1 MIFDFDPRLKKDG
14 LNAKAHPKR
23 LLEDILT
30 GLITQSMA
38 TGTASNYITQ
48 SYGSNHRILY
58 EGVAS
63 LLSEVLVS
71 SVDNLEDSEFT
82 QMRAEFISTRLL
94 YQVFPSEEEVPEG
107 DNVQEVID
115 ILLRTYSALLTG
127 ATKKSIDET
136 LNDIA
141 ENATVMT
148 LVRGYLTEITTSIL
162 ATTELNTGSNPHRHY
177 AFANEKG
184 LGATNKPLGY
194 RWGDDIHYH
203 EIVDG
208 VVQPY
213 VDEDGH
219 SHTHEIYLGLPEN
232 VLRLQS
238 NLSKVFEAIRPA
250 HLKTQS
256 VSSILEEGD
265 RLLAEANPDNVS
277 GNLFDNVDAS
287 VEEGRVAVSLGSI
300 YQEDMRRTRQGTWE
314 QNQYAY
320 VDGRNL
326 RFWNSNI
333 EVADNL
339 IAIWETE
346 EIDPQTNTS
355 YTKINQ
361 QKLRVIRTQRDLP
374 EDRDVGVSY
383 RFVRDLGTL
392 EELGTPDTRLV
403 NGLLAST
410 EVDGVQVGYLH
421 NPNALVDSGEPI
433 QLSDTG
439 EVFFTQLR
447 GNHGEDNGNLDEPF
461 GERVAL
467 SAQVVEVDTVLIP
480 SGLVLISN
488 LSLAWRQH
496 EVRYEGA
503 TIVKQS
509 APSSTFELDSFYK
522 RRVSTLLKGLP
533 LRAQDF
539 NPSLVRQGAVVD
551 LDGVNL
557 FYDFKSFS
565 ITSDNFQFLTG
576 DELTVTFP
584 IATGDFK
591 LFSELNSLNFT
602 LNSVR
607 PPHAVVGGRD
617 TGLENRR
624 VTTQIAE
631 VSYVLNEVMPVS
643 PLTRVEEKTS
653 YSVSTT
659 DSLNNINQVIN
670 STFTLNHGV
679 LGLNLSQDQVFKPA
693 TKTLTT
699 SDPKVS
705 FYQLG
710 YAPSFVTSI
719 TDQDGVSYGHRI
731 EQGYVVVEGLESEKT
746 LTITAISNTPLVLDQ
761 DWFKGERLAEG
772 QAFWELQNSDIEN
785 TPSEIHQDPLGIEP
799 DQNRSK
805 YAQRK
810 IEESGTL
817 GELDFFTDSLTRY
830 DLDGRDGFAYEYNP
844 YQPYDEI
851 VGQDYSVYKLGPL
864 SVVDGETFN
873 TIPTYLYFFYFFL
886 NNFNGTDHYFSI
898 YRIDGDGT
906 KYYQTITPIAD
917 SSGFFAIEE
926 LPVLP
931 APNGAPL
938 AYRFKDFGGDPTNL
952 TYQNGDF
959 SNNYTAEINASFN
972 HIPHQVY
979 YMEVS
984 MDEDGGGADSLFFFS
999 QGTNA
1004 PYTLNTSWDT
1014 SNETYRLDEPFGALN
1029 MPAQH
1034 LYEVTFATNPGE
1046 VVTYQSVVDPD
1057 PLADIAVE
1065 NVGLTATIGTTS
1077 YIPSE
1082 FLYGIR
1088 YLQVIPPF
1096 NAPFFI
1102 LERGELPEVTDEVE
1116 FSPGRELYS
1125 ENPVISDEIGWSL
1138 YLYPAEIDESHPIIG
1153 DEVFSNITFVRASA
1167 DDEVALITDDFTT
1180 AQVLTFESDLPEIED
1195 ALTYGIVME
1204 AVLDGEVDFS
1214 DEAVA
1219 YISSVN
1225 VAEDGTDSVTI
1236 SDEGTAFVS
1245 SVLVEGSVEA
1255 PTDAHTDALG
1265 LEPVVEGDSVPVATD
1280 ALGYALSL
1288 APLAEGSSIPVP
1300 IDDVTALT
1308 SILVSE
1314 GSEIPLTTDGGSE
1327 SLALASSDVEGDV
1340 PEVTDNLLANFNF
1353 APQDEVAL
1361 GEDAVSYVL
1370 TLARDTSSTMVAVTD
1385 DLDWSLYLY
1394 PALADESVPVVTD
1407 GFNFSLSL
1415 TASLE
1420 DEVSV
1425 SDTVIT
1431 MITVEYEDALNL
1443 VTDASTET
1451 LLVAPKAVESDVP
1464 EVTDTTSVLVS
1475 SFSLVDDVPVAS
1487 DESTGTIA
1495 IEADVASSVT
1505 VATDDHTDFLDVA
1518 DQTFVDS
1525 VPEITDGSVTF
1536 ISSHNVE
1543 GSYPVQGDA
1552 LSTSLVLQKAVESSV
1567 PTMDTAIIWAVEME
1581 DKAVSGDVPAPSDNV
1596 LLTVSSFSIDD
1607 SVTLTTDAHTA
1618 SVSITADVTD
1628 SIPTMGSNS
1637 VETLYLNDANL
1648 AGDVPLTTD
1657 TLSTS
1662 LALDAVSF
1670 TDSITLTTDDHTTA
1684 LALSSSLSDDYP
1696 NIDSA
1701 VSNFITITS
1710 DGTEDVPVAEDASTT
1725 DLALSSSGTD
1735 SVPVASDSHSTSL
1748 GLASQSFTD
1757 SVPEVDDSSSALIAI
1772 EVDVSS
1778 SHEVD
1783 LGGITG
1789 SIGAI
1794 SDDAEGTIAIL
1805 SSQSDDYPAPSDAS
1819 TTALALSGSNQTD
1832 EVPVATDDSSTAIA
1846 ISSSQ
1851 TDTVPLTTDAS
1862 TDAFA
1867 FDLDP
1872 ITDSVPVTS
1881 AEGTFTEPWT
1891 VPYLYVV
1898 LNYNSFSNNDDE
1910 YFTLYQGE
1918 QESLYYPPVVSKMPD
1933 SNNLTGFTIT
1943 EMENGEKRVASS
1955 INAQYS
1961 NSSDALVRF
1970 GPLDPTKTYKL
1981 YTRTM
1986 WNDVSPPDMYG
1997 AFVAG
2002 KSAMEP
2008 HGLSNLTFKE
2018 LFPGGDSNNQ
2028 TERYYIHDIFFGGN
2042 TTTGF
2047 DAKFQQDTTP
2057 KAFPFNDGESV
2068 RLYFYMDYK
2077 YTSIE
2082 DNNDG
2087 LLFREAPAGATYD
2100 SPNGTNNV
2108 VGGWMQPSIHN
2119 NSYTYSSGAGA
2130 TLFPNTSDANPN
2142 NIAQVS
2148 FAVDVGTR
2156 YHLQAFIFDH
2166 NQVNDLFLFLEARTE
2181 DNGATYNT
2189 EYNSTSTL
2197 NYDKIVYD
2205 DNNQRNQWNHFFTV
2219 RRDGFIIW
2227 ELAPAS
2233 V

>member
-14 LNAKAHPKR
+14 LNAKAHPNR

-48 SYGSNHRILY
+48 SYGSNHRVLY
-58 EGVAS
+58 EGVAR
-63 LLSEVLVS
+63 LLAEVIVS
-71 SVDNLEDSEFT
+71 SADNLEDSEFS

-94 YQVFPSEEEVPEG
+94 YQVFPDEASVPEG
-107 DNVQEVID
+107 DNIQEVID
-115 ILLRTYSALLTG
+115 ILLRTYSSLLTG

-141 ENATVMT
+141 NNATVST
-148 LVRGYLTEITTSIL
+148 LVRGYLAEISTAIL
-162 ATTELNTGSNPHRHY
+162 ATTELNTGDAPHRHY

-194 RWGDDIHYH
+194 RWGDAIHQH
-203 EIVDG
+203 EIIDG

-213 VDEDGH
+213 VDEDGN
-219 SHTHEIYLGLPEN
+219 SHTHDIYLGLPEN

-238 NLSKVFEAIRPA
+238 NLTKVFEAIRPA
-250 HLKTQS
+250 HIKTSS

-265 RLLAEANPDNVS
+265 RLLEEANPDNVS
-277 GNLFDNVDAS
+277 GNLFDNVDT
-287 VEEGRVAVSLGSI
+287 EETEGRVAVSLGSI

-314 QNQYAY
+314 QDQYAY

-326 RFWNSNI
+326 RFWKTNI

-339 IAIWETE
+339 VALWETE
-346 EIDPQTNTS
+346 EIDPQTNTA

-361 QKLRVIRTQRDLP
+361 QKLRVISVSREVP
-374 EDRDVGVSY
+374 ADREAGVSY
-383 RFVRDLGTL
+383 TFVRDLGTS
-392 EELGTPDTRLV
+392 EELGRQDTRLV
-403 NGLLAST
+403 NGLLAT
-410 EVDGVQVGYLH
+410 AEVDGVQVGYLH
-421 NPNALVDSGEPI
+421 NQDALVGDGEPI
-433 QLSDTG
+433 MLSDTG
-439 EVFFTQLR
+439 EVYFTLLK

-461 GERVAL
+461 GERVSL

-480 SGLVLISN
+480 SGMVIIKN

-496 EVRYEGA
+496 EVRYESV
-503 TIVKQS
+503 TTTKES
-509 APSSTFELDSFYK
+509 ADSSVFELDPLYR
-522 RRVSTLLKGLP
+522 RRVSTTLKGLA
-533 LRAQDF
+533 LRTQDF
-539 NPSLVRQGAVVD
+539 FPVLVRQGVEVD

-557 FYDFKSFS
+557 FYDFKSFALV
-565 ITSDNFQFLTG
+565 SDNFQFLTG
-576 DELTVTFP
+576 DQITVSFP
-584 IATGDFK
+584 IAEGDFK
-591 LFSELNSLNFT
+591 LFSELNNTNFT
-602 LNSVR
+602 LNAVR
-607 PPHAVVGGRD
+607 QPHAVVGGRNTEVD
-617 TGLENRR
+617 NKR
-624 VTTQIAE
+624 VTSWISE

-643 PLTRVEEKTS
+643 PLTKVEKKTS

-659 DSLNNINQVIN
+659 DSLNNNNQVIN

-693 TKTLTT
+693 SKTLTT
-699 SDPKVS
+699 SDPRVS
-705 FYQLG
+705 FYKLG
-710 YAPSFVTSI
+710 FAPSFVTSI

-731 EQGYVVVEGLESEKT
+731 DRGYVIVEGLESEKT

-810 IEESGTL
+810 IEESGSL
-817 GELDFFTDSLTRY
+817 GELDFFTDNLTRY
-830 DLDGRDGFAYEYNP
+830 ELDGRDGFTYEYNP
-844 YQPYDEI
+844 HQPYDEV
-851 VGQDYSVYKLGPL
+851 VGQDYSVYKLGPIQVTEGA
-864 SVVDGETFN
+864 SFN
-873 TIPTYLYFFYFFL
+873 TIPTYLYFYYFFL
-886 NNFNGTDHYFSI
+886 NNFGGTDHYFSI
-898 YRIDGDGT
+898 YRLGADGV

-917 SSGFFAIEE
+917 SSGFFALEE
-926 LPVLP
+926 LPNLP

-938 AYRFKDFGGDPTNL
+938 AYRFKDFNGNQSPV
-952 TYQNGDF
+952 TYENGDF
-959 SNNYTAEINASFN
+959 SNNYTAEINGSFN

-984 MDEDGGGADSLFFFS
+984 MDEDGGGADMLFFFS

-1014 SNETYRLDEPFGALN
+1014 SNETYRLDEPFGAVD

-1046 VVTYQSVVDPD
+1046 VVTWQAIADPD
-1057 PLADIAVE
+1057 PLASLDSE
-1065 NVGLTATIGTTS
+1065 NVGATATIGVTT
-1077 YIPSE
+1077 YAPSE

-1088 YLQVIPPF
+1088 YLQLFPPF

-1102 LERGELPEVTDEVE
+1102 LERGELPEIGDEVE
-1116 FSPGRELYS
+1116 YSPGRDLFS
-1125 ENPVISDEIGWSL
+1125 SNPNIEDEIGWSL
-1138 YLYPAEIDESHPIIG
+1138 YLYPAIVDESYPNVT
-1153 DEVFSNITFVRASA
+1153 DAVYSNITFTRASA
-1167 DDEVALITDDFTT
+1167 DDDIALITDDLATSQQMT
-1180 AQVLTFESDLPEIED
+1180 LYASVPEIED
-1195 ALTYGIVME
+1195 ALVYGLVME
-1204 AVLDGEVDFS
+1204 AVLDGEVNLS
-1214 DEAVA
+1214 DDAVA

-1225 VAEDGTDSVTI
+1225 VAEDGADSV
-1236 SDEGTAFVS
+1236 SVVDEGVAFVS
-1245 SVLVEGSVEA
+1245 SVFVEGSVNA
-1255 PTDAHTDALG
+1255 LTDAHTDALG
-1265 LEPVVEGDSVPVATD
+1265 LDPVVEGDIVPVATD
-1280 ALGYALSL
+1280 DLGYALSL
-1288 APLAEGSSIPVP
+1288 APLSEGSSVPVP
-1300 IDDVTALT
+1300 IDDVTSLT

-1314 GSEIPLTTDGGSE
+1314 GSEIPLTSDGGSE
-1327 SLALASSDVEGDV
+1327 ALSLASSNVDGDV
-1340 PEVTDNLLANFNF
+1340 PEVTDALLANFTF
-1353 APQDEVAL
+1353 DPQDEVAL
-1361 GEDAVSYVL
+1361 GDDNVTYVL
-1370 TLARDTSSTMVAVTD
+1370 TLARDTSSPMVAVTD

-1407 GFNFSLSL
+1407 GSNFTLSL

-1425 SDTVIT
+1425 SDALIT
-1431 MITVEYEDALNL
+1431 MITVEYEDALDL

-1464 EVTDTTSVLVS
+1464 EVTDNSSVLVS
-1475 SFSLVDDVPVAS
+1475 SFSLVDGVPVAS
-1487 DESTGTIA
+1487 DESTGAIA
-1495 IEADVASSVT
+1495 IEANVASSVP
-1505 VATDDHTDFLDVA
+1505 VATDAHTDFLDVA

-1525 VPEITDGSVTF
+1525 VPAITDGSVTF
-1536 ISSHNVE
+1536 ISSYNVE

-1552 LSTSLVLQKAVESSV
+1552 LSTSLVLEKAVESSV
-1567 PTMDTAIIWAVEME
+1567 PAMDTVITWNLDMA
-1581 DKAVSGDVPAPSDNV
+1581 DKSVSSDVPAPSDNV
-1596 LLTVSSFSIDD
+1596 LLTVSGYSVSDSIT
-1607 SVTLTTDAHTA
+1607 VTTDSHTA
-1618 SVSITADVTD
+1618 SIAITADVA
-1628 SIPTMGSNS
+1628 SSVPVMGTNTL
-1637 VETLYLNDANL
+1637 ETLYLNDANL
-1648 AGDVPLTTD
+1648 TSGVPLTTD
-1657 TLSTS
+1657 ALSTS
-1662 LALDAVSF
+1662 LVLDAVSF
-1670 TDSITLTTDDHTTA
+1670 TDSVTLATDDHTTS
-1684 LALSSSLSDDYP
+1684 LTITSSLSDDYP

-1735 SVPVASDSHSTSL
+1735 SVPVASDAHSTSL
-1748 GLASQSFTD
+1748 GLTSQSFTD
-1757 SVPEVDDSSSALIAI
+1757 SVPEVDDTSSALIAI

-1783 LGGITG
+1783 LGGIVG

-1794 SDDAEGTIAIL
+1794 SDDAEGVIAIT

-1819 TTALALSGSNQTD
+1819 TTALALSSSSQTD
-1832 EVPVATDDSSTAIA
+1832 DVPVATDDSSTAVA

-1862 TDAFA
+1862 TDDFA
-1867 FDLDP
+1867 FHIDS
-1872 ITDSVPVTS
+1872 ITDSVPVLS

-1898 LNYNSFSNNDDE
+1898 LNYNSLSNNDEE

-1943 EMENGEKRVASS
+1943 EMDNGEKRIASS
-1955 INAQYS
+1955 IDAQYS

-1970 GPLDPTKTYKL
+1970 GPLDPLKTYKL
-1981 YTRTM
+1981 YTRTL
-1986 WNDVSPPDMYG
+1986 WNDQSPVDMYG

-2008 HGLSNLTFKE
+2008 HGLGNLTFYD
-2018 LFPGGDSNNQ
+2018 LFPGGDNFNQ
-2028 TERYYIHDIFFGGN
+2028 TERYYIHEIFFAGDPYN
-2042 TTTGF
+2042 GF
-2047 DAKFQQDTTP
+2047 EAKVSPDNTP
-2057 KAFPFNDGESV
+2057 KAFPFSETESV

-2077 YTSIE
+2077 YSSTE

-2087 LLFREAPAGATYD
+2087 FIFREAPAGATYD
-2100 SPNGTNNV
+2100 NPNGTNNV
-2108 VGGWMQPSIHN
+2108 STGWLQPSVHN
-2119 NSYTYSSGAGA
+2119 NAYSVQD
-2130 TLFPNTSDANPN
+2130 TVVVQFPNTSDANSN

-2148 FAVDVGTR
+2148 FEVEVGTR
-2156 YHLQAFIFDH
+2156 YHLQVILFDH

-2181 DNGATYNT
+2181 DNGASYNT
-2189 EYNSTSTL
+2189 EYNSSSTL

-2205 DNNQRNQWNHFFTV
+2205 DDNQRSQWNHFFTV